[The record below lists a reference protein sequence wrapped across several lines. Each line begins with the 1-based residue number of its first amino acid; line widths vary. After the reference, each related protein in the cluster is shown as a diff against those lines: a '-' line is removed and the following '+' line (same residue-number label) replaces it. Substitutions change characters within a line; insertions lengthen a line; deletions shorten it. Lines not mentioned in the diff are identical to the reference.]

1 MVLLDPHIQSSLA
14 LCDKRYRVPAAAMWL
29 IRDGGSTQELQRGP
43 QERTH
48 PVSQF
53 RGRHIALGPG
63 DLIAL

>member
-1 MVLLDPHIQSSLA
+1 
-14 LCDKRYRVPAAAMWL
+14 MWL